1 MSVPPSVVDSVAGS
15 VVGTDVRGRRPPD
28 AGCIE
33 SSTSEEDIM
42 YEHDSTISLI
52 RQRHAELVAEAE
64 RYRLAREVK
73 RAGADRTGAKPVGPR
88 RRWGLAL
95 SGRLAAAE

>member
-1 MSVPPSVVDSVAGS
+1 MPVPPSVVVSVAGS

-33 SSTSEEDIM
+33 SRTSEEDIM

-52 RQRHAELVAEAE
+52 QQRHAELVAEAE

-73 RAGADRTGAKPVGPR
+73 RADRTGAKPVGPR
-88 RRWGLAL
+88 RRWRLAL